1 MDRAIA
7 TVAGGEAKRMTE
19 VDSILERLNP
29 RQREAVSYCEG
40 PLLVLA
46 GAGSGKT
53 RVLAHKIAYLIASG
67 KASPQGI
74 LAVTFTNKAAREMSE
89 RVQQLVGPISRM
101 IQVSTFHAFGL
112 KFLFRNHEALESTGV
127 RKGFVVFD
135 RGDTKGLIRDIMT
148 ELNLDSKD
156 IEPATLLENVS
167 RIKNEMNP
175 LDMQPPP
182 GLIDSVT
189 GPVFKRYQERLR
201 EHNALDFDDLLVL
214 PLHLLVADAGVRERE
229 RQRLQWILVDEYQ
242 DVNRIQYQLLRYLAG
257 KRGAIMVVGDPDQ
270 SIYGWR
276 GADMSMILNFEKDFP
291 PAKVCVLDQNYRSTG
306 NILAGAN
313 ALILG
318 NSNRRKKELWTV
330 RDSGERIRVLLAPDE
345 TVEATSLVSEI
356 LRLHNREHYDFGDI
370 AILYRINAMSRIYE
384 QKLMENL
391 VPYRVIRGTAFYE
404 RKEVKDVLSF
414 MRLAANP
421 LDRVSLMRAGNVP
434 VRGLGKKSL
443 EKLADTILSF
453 PALPPSDIW
462 RLVSEGKSGLASKAA
477 LGASELA
484 THMAA
489 ILERSRDVGE
499 IIAYILEDLGYAEFL
514 REQESETWEDR
525 VENVR
530 ELTSLVPSG
539 GDLSEMLAEASL
551 FTDLETTDMSDRNS
565 VNLLTLHAAK
575 GLEFPV
581 IFLVGLEEGIFPHFR
596 SLDVQDSLEEER
608 RLCYVGMTRA
618 EERLNMSG
626 AKSRRLF
633 GSTMRNGY
641 SRFFWEIPDQYK
653 VVEDRSEEERGDVR
667 PGYRGRRWG
676 W

>member
-1 MDRAIA
+1 MSE
-7 TVAGGEAKRMTE
+7 T
-19 VDSILERLNP
+19 DSILERLNP
-29 RQREAVSYCEG
+29 RQREAVAYCDG

-53 RVLAHKIAYLIASG
+53 RVLAHKIAFLIASK
-67 KASPQGI
+67 KAAPQGI

-89 RVQQLVGPISRM
+89 RVQQLVGPLSRL

-112 KFLFRNHEALESTGV
+112 KLLFRNQDALEKAGV

-135 RGDTKGLIRDIMT
+135 RGDAKSIVKNIME
-148 ELNLDSKD
+148 ELNLDSKE
-156 IEPATLLENVS
+156 IEPSTLIEKIS
-167 RIKNEMNP
+167 QIKNEMDP
-175 LDMQPPP
+175 VDLLPPP
-182 GLIDSVT
+182 GLIDSIT
-189 GPVFKRYQERLR
+189 GPVFKRYQQLLR

-214 PLHLLVADAGVRERE
+214 PLHLLASDAQVRERE
-229 RQRLQWILVDEYQ
+229 RERIGWVLVDEYQ
-242 DVNRIQYQLLRYLAG
+242 DVNRIQYRLLRYLVG
-257 KRGAIMVVGDPDQ
+257 NRGAIMVVGDPDQ

-291 PAKVCVLDQNYRSTG
+291 AAKVYILDQNYRSTG

-318 NSNRRKKELWTV
+318 NSKRRKKELWTI
-330 RDSGERIRVLLAPDE
+330 RDKGERIHVLLAPDE
-345 TVEATSLVSEI
+345 TAEATSLVSSI
-356 LRLHNREHYDFGDI
+356 LRLHNKERYDFGDI
-370 AILYRINAMSRIYE
+370 AVLYRINAMSRIYE

-421 LDRVSLMRAGNVP
+421 FDRVSLMRVGNVP

-443 EKLADTILSF
+443 EKLADTILDLAGSD
-453 PALPPSDIW
+453 PANVWATISG
-462 RLVSEGKSGLASKAA
+462 GKTGLAGKAST
-477 LGASELA
+477 GAMELA
-484 THMAA
+484 AHLSA
-489 ILERSRDVGE
+489 ILERSRDVTE
-499 IIAYILEDLGYAEFL
+499 IIGYIMEDIDYSGFL
-514 REQESETWEDR
+514 KSQDQESWDER
-525 VENVR
+525 IENVR

-551 FTDLETTDMSDRNS
+551 FTDLETADMTDRNS

-581 IFLVGLEEGIFPHFR
+581 VFLVGLEEGVFPHFR
-596 SLDVQDSLEEER
+596 SLEIQDSLEEER

-618 EERLNMSG
+618 EERLCMSG

-633 GSTMRNGY
+633 GSTLRNGY

-653 VVEDRSEEERGDVR
+653 EVEDRSEEERNNVHSG
-667 PGYRGRRWG
+667 GRGRRWG